1 VARTI
6 ADLGGHDSPLVRAE
20 HVALALQLRVRL
32 RVSARSD
39 AA

>member
-6 ADLGGHDSPLVRAE
+6 ADLHGADELVMAE
-20 HVALALQLRVRL
+20 HVAWALQLRVRL
-32 RVSARSD
+32 KVSSREL